1 MALDLPTVVLHGH
14 LPLLKVPSWPGPNRD
29 QRSHEGP
36 HPVAHLPSGQVR
48 WDSAKWRPHCRWLH
62 KSPPIRS
69 WCIGRCPTPIRKLF
83 LLFLN
88 SLTLNF
94 LPVWYFNESFAHLAC
109 LQVVPQAPPNKYYLP
124 PKWDEVLQC
133 WEAVDSSTQTLL
145 SLGRSHVRTPFWGP
159 YSLHFSSWYCVW
171 TCWEDRHRWKKG
183 KNKLNKHE
191 QTTTRDSPFFPLPI

>member
-1 MALDLPTVVLHGH
+1 MDLGWSSSKSMGLWGMYSNHWAVQSGAQEKYAALKVSGCSWESKCRKFENEPSLKWWFMAMALDLPTVVLHGH

-69 WCIGRCPTPIRKLF
+69 WCIGRCPTPIRKFF

-88 SLTLNF
+88 PLTLNF
-94 LPVWYFNESFAHLAC
+94 LPVWSNFNEFFGPFGMSASR
-109 LQVVPQAPPNKYYLP
+109 PPSAAQQILP
-124 PKWDEVLQC
+124 ATEVGRG
-133 WEAVDSSTQTLL
+133 ASM
-145 SLGRSHVRTPFWGP
+145 LGGSR
-159 YSLHFSSWYCVW
+159 
-171 TCWEDRHRWKKG
+171 
-183 KNKLNKHE
+183 
-191 QTTTRDSPFFPLPI
+191 Q